1 MVTITELI
9 MIALFIEAVIEAV
22 KPIWTGESKLSVSE
36 YVSMALGVLLAVSC
50 RINMLAYVM
59 EVSAEYPVW
68 INYVF
73 YVLTGLA
80 MGRGSNFL
88 YDLVAK
94 MKEWKGGALA
104 VPTEEIVQEIEIEDS
119 VDLEWLD
126 VSNWE
131 LDTIKK
137 FAAMN
142 GFVLPDVMPSDDEM
156 AKAFLIDWM
165 FGKNDESK
173 DAAAEDAAV

>member
-1 MVTITELI
+1 MLSITELI
-9 MIALFIEAVIEAV
+9 LIALFIEAVIEAI

-59 EVSAEYPVW
+59 EVSVEYPVW

-88 YDLVAK
+88 YDLVGK
-94 MKEWKGGALA
+94 MKEWKGGAA
-104 VPTEEIVQEIEIEDS
+104 AIPTEEIVQEIDIEDS
-119 VDLEWLD
+119 EDLEWLD
-126 VSNWE
+126 VGNWE

-137 FAAMN
+137 FAVMN
-142 GFVLPDVMPSDDEM
+142 GFALPDVLPSDEEK
-156 AKAFLIDWM
+156 AKALLIDWM
-165 FGKNDESK
+165 FGDGKT
-173 DAAAEDAAV
+173 EDAEQEE